1 MPHCAPLRLIAPYCA
16 LLRLVASSRTVLLP
30 TRPSQRARR
39 ERETE
44 REIDRERERES
55 PHTSPHV
62 SHTSPAGP
70 PPTVVVA
77 ELDAAQLAE
86 GVVPEAAGLVVPALS
101 VLLYI

>member
-1 MPHCAPLRLIAPYCA
+1 M
-16 LLRLVASSRTVLLP
+16 P

-86 GVVPEAAGLVVPALS
+86 GVVPEAVQLVVAAPDI
-101 VLLYI
+101 YIYIYIYTYIYI